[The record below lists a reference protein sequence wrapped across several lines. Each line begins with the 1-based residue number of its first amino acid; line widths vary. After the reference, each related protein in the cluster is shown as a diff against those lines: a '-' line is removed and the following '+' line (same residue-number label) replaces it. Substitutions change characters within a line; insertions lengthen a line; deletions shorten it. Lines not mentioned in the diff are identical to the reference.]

1 MFIQGHDSI
10 NFIES
15 VVNND
20 HGFINNVH
28 GSIINDH
35 GSTIKS
41 SWFHHHCSRLCKHL
55 SLFHQYYS
63 WFPRKWSRLHHQIFM
78 FLPTMFK
85 IPQIMLMVP

>member
-1 MFIQGHDSI
+1 MFIQVRDSI

-15 VVNND
+15 LVNND

-41 SWFHHHCSRLCKHL
+41 SWFHHHCSRFCKDL
-55 SLFHQYYS
+55 SLFHRYYS
-63 WFPRKWSRLHHQIFM
+63 WFPRQCSRLHHQIFM